1 MFVELFE
8 HSGMKMIAYASSVN
22 GGSKFNIA
30 VLPDEFPTTFN
41 GIKNLWTLPE
51 QSLGTV
57 SPTVPGMYA
66 RVVDMS
72 AEGSATSRSYLYLYS
87 SGNGLGAYVLSHAT
101 TTGIDDVVASETD
114 VNLNGR
120 NLILAKEAESIA
132 IYDIYGRK
140 IKQAEN
146 TSVIGLQDISLGVY
160 IAKISNSNKAYKFV
174 LK

>member
-1 MFVELFE
+1 
-8 HSGMKMIAYASSVN
+8 
-22 GGSKFNIA
+22 
-30 VLPDEFPTTFN
+30 
-41 GIKNLWTLPE
+41 
-51 QSLGTV
+51 
-57 SPTVPGMYA
+57 
-66 RVVDMS
+66 
-72 AEGSATSRSYLYLYS
+72 
-87 SGNGLGAYVLSHAT
+87 VLSHAT